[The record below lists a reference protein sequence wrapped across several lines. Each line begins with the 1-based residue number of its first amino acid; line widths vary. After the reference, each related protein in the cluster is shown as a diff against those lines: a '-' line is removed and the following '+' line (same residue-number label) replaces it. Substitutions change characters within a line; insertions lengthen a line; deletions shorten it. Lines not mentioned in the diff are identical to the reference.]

1 MAPDSPS
8 TARILM
14 LGLLH
19 TLRRRRG
26 LPTEVE
32 VEVPPEGVPAAEVA
46 RRLDLPVD
54 RIEAVIVNHRTH
66 DLSHPIR
73 PGDRAAF
80 VPQGTPG
87 PHRYTLGIYSAGKGS
102 QDEP

>member
-1 MAPDSPS
+1 MSPS
-8 TARILM
+8 SSRTAHILM

-19 TLRRRRG
+19 TLRRQQG

-32 VEVPPEGVPAAEVA
+32 LEVPPDGEPAAEAA
-46 RRLDLPVD
+46 RRLELPVE
-54 RIEAVIVNHRTH
+54 RIEAVIVNHRTR

-73 PGDRAAF
+73 PGDRVAF

-102 QDEP
+102 KGRP